1 MENTLKKKAKD
12 FMTTNVIAVKENESI
27 KHLFKIMDEGAI
39 LGVPVVD
46 DKNHVIGMVTES
58 DLIEH
63 FTTLKAPRSIN
74 LLGGI
79 VYLDNIAEFNEKLK
93 DHCAETVK
101 DIMFESALTVTENA
115 TLLEVINLMSEKK
128 VSRLP
133 VVSKKDELVGIITRS
148 DIVHQLAKV
157 KQV

>member
-1 MENTLKKKAKD
+1 MEKFLKKKAKE
-12 FMTTNVIAVKENESI
+12 FMTKDVIAVKDNETI

-39 LGVPVVD
+39 LGVPIVD
-46 DKNHVIGMVTES
+46 DEKHVLGIVTET

-63 FTTLKAPRSIN
+63 FTTIQSPRSVN
-74 LLGGI
+74 LLGSI
-79 VYLDNIAEFNEKLK
+79 VYLDNITAFNDKLK

-101 DIMFESALTVTENA
+101 DLTLKPVVTITEG
-115 TLLEVINLMSEKK
+115 TSLLEILDLMSEKK
-128 VSRLP
+128 ISRLP
-133 VVSKKDELVGIITRS
+133 VIDDKKQLIGIITRS